1 MTRVREQRLR
11 EALHRT
17 IADVSVGMD
26 ELDLIGDISI
36 IDQFAAD
43 LAAARIADARA
54 AGAAWEDIARRLGV
68 SRQAA
73 HKRFARP
80 RPRGSRR
87 GNRILEL
94 RLHLDRK

>member
-1 MTRVREQRLR
+1 MTRAREQRLR

-17 IADVSVGMD
+17 IADLSVGMD
-26 ELDLIGDISI
+26 QLDLIGDIAI
-36 IDQFAAD
+36 VDQFAAD

-87 GNRILEL
+87 GSRILEL
-94 RLHLDRK
+94 RLHLDKK

>member
-1 MTRVREQRLR
+1 MTRAREQRLR
-11 EALHRT
+11 EALHQT
-17 IADVSVGMD
+17 IADLSDGMD
-26 ELDLIGDISI
+26 QLDLIGDIAI
-36 IDQFAAD
+36 VDQFAAD

-54 AGAAWEDIARRLGV
+54 AGAAWEDIAGRLGV

-80 RPRGSRR
+80 RARGSRR

-94 RLHLDRK
+94 RLRLDKK